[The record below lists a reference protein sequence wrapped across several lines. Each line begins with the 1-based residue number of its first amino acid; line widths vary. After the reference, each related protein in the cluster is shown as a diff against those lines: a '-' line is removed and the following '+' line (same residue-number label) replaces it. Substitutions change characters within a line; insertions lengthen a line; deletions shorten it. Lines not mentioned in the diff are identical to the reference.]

1 MNLRVIIFKGLIPV
15 IFITTTLNTLEL
27 YLKNGLSEFLK
38 NDKKSDSEGYI
49 QNIQIE
55 EVLEVVP

>member
-15 IFITTTLNTLEL
+15 IFITTTFNTLEL

-38 NDKKSDSEGYI
+38 NNKKSDSEGYI

-55 EVLEVVP
+55 EVLDVVP